1 MDYRIADH
9 VTLGPRAVLDIKQVL
24 ASGRC
29 VAFSVPVYNTLMK
42 NLEAMKS
49 GKIPNP
55 VTGEMPVGGHA
66 MCFVGYTDVPGTP
79 GLGGGRFILKNSW
92 DSYFGY
98 ASPYGPG
105 YGTIPYS
112 YIARLGMEAYAPA

>member
-1 MDYRIADH
+1 M
-9 VTLGPRAVLDIKQVL
+9 LGPRAVVDIKQVL
-24 ASGRC
+24 ATGRC

-42 NLEAMKS
+42 NPQAMKT

-66 MCFVGYTDVPGTP
+66 MCFVGYVDQPGTP

-92 DSYFGY
+92 DGLFGF
-98 ASPYGPG
+98 ASAYGPG
-105 YGTIPYS
+105 YGTIPY
-112 YIARLGMEAYAPA
+112 